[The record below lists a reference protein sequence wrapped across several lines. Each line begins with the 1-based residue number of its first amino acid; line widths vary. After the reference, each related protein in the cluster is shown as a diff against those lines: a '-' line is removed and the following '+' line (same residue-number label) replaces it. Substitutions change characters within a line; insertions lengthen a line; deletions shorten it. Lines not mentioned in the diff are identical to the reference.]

1 MSKTQLDQSWI
12 GTQNGNRE
20 SFLLYSS
27 TPSLSTPMLY
37 GYPFVSLT
45 LRGLA
50 PGWLIPSRRNDVS
63 DAQWRNFRGNL
74 PILSFVFAVFTV
86 IANGSRSL
94 FKLKAKGMTILWLF
108 LSLVYLTYLHGA
120 CVIFILSIATAN
132 FLLVKVFAR
141 KKFFPFMLWA
151 FNLFFLLCNRIYEGY
166 SFSIFGPQFEY
177 LDNFRGT
184 FRWHIC
190 FNFVVLR
197 MISFGYDY
205 HWGQLDSHFDLEK
218 HVTRCS
224 LCKLGKT
231 CYVVRQEKDI
241 ASDSSCSFSLY
252 LCYLVYAPLYLA
264 GPIISFNAFASQ
276 LDVPQNTHSVKDV
289 ARYGLR
295 WLFSFLLME
304 LMTQF
309 FYYNAFVISGLWREL
324 SPVEIFIIGYG
335 VLNFMWLKFLLL
347 WRYFRFWSLVNGIET
362 VENMPNCINN
372 CYSLETFWKTW
383 HASFNRWLIRYM
395 YIPLGGSRRKFLN
408 VWVVFTFVAV
418 WHDLEWKL
426 LSWAWLTCLF
436 FMPEMLLKSASNAI
450 KVQSAFGEFLLRELK
465 ALSGAVTITCLMMA
479 NLAGYVIG
487 PSGLS
492 LFVSSFLSKEGLPV
506 LGGVFFSFYVGTKLM
521 FHIKDLRSGVHRPR

>member
-1 MSKTQLDQSWI
+1 M
-12 GTQNGNRE
+12 
-20 SFLLYSS
+20 
-27 TPSLSTPMLY
+27 
-37 GYPFVSLT
+37 
-45 LRGLA
+45 A
-50 PGWLIPSRRNDVS
+50 
-63 DAQWRNFRGNL
+63 
-74 PILSFVFAVFTV
+74 
-86 IANGSRSL
+86 
-94 FKLKAKGMTILWLF
+94 ILWLSM
-108 LSLVYLTYLHGA
+108 SLIYLIYLHGA
-120 CVIFILSIATAN
+120 CVIYILSIATAN

-141 KKFFPFMLWA
+141 TSYFPYMLWT
-151 FNLFFLLCNRIYEGY
+151 FNIFFLFCNRIYEGY
-166 SFSIFGPQFEY
+166 SFSIFGQQFEF

-197 MISFGYDY
+197 MLSFGYDY
-205 HWGQLDSHFDLEK
+205 HWSQLDSHFDQEK
-218 HVTRCS
+218 HVMRCS

-231 CYVVRQEKDI
+231 CYVVRQERGL
-241 ASDSSCSFSLY
+241 ASDSCSFSLY

-276 LDVPQNTHSVKDV
+276 LDMPQNTLSFKDV
-289 ARYGLR
+289 AWYGVR
-295 WLFSFLLME
+295 WLFSFLLIE
-304 LMTQF
+304 LMTHL

-324 SPVEIFIIGYG
+324 SPVEIFIVGYG

-372 CYSLETFWKTW
+372 CYSLELFWKTW

-408 VWVVFTFVAV
+408 VWVVFTFVAM

-436 FMPEMLLKSASNAI
+436 FMPEMLLKSASSAY
-450 KVQSAFGEFLLRELK
+450 KVESAFGEFLLRELK
-465 ALSGAVTITCLMMA
+465 ALSGAVTITCLMIA

-487 PSGLS
+487 PSGINWM
-492 LFVSSFLSKEGLPV
+492 VSSFLKREGVPV
-506 LGGVFFSFYVGTKLM
+506 LGGVFFSLYVGTKLM
-521 FHIKDLRSGVHRPR
+521 FHIQDLRSVAHSPK